1 MPAKFRITRE
11 GAPISLG
18 EWVSAAGRQKNLR
31 LHSEASVVDGYM
43 SEAIVVKQIRG
54 DLDLILKNNWWRKLR
69 GKSPRLVPAFDFA
82 NGEANFEIRANKWKG
97 KEPIKLAAE
106 FMARDLDAQIVDRD
120 GRLVYGTKPAVT
132 SVPES
137 ETATPGPAESDKP
150 QTD

>member
-82 NGEANFEIRANKWKG
+82 NGEANFEIRAGTWKG

-106 FMARDLDAQIVDRD
+106 FIARDLNAQILDRND
-120 GRLVYGTKPAVT
+120 RLVYGTMPVT
-132 SVPES
+132 SDLES
-137 ETATPGPAESDKP
+137 GTAAPGPTGRASAP
-150 QTD
+150 W